1 MHHHHLHRHHH
12 AHSSCE
18 HHEHH
23 NRHGHPCV
31 RADHP
36 FGGGGRRERV
46 VGSGGLQV
54 GVLHLVAQKPVH
66 GYEIIKADTNGRK
79 EYATT
84 ADGTQQLAAQQA
96 EVERVLTHIGHLKSR
111 ANARRVPEIVRA
123 MENLKTALRLRLG
136 DEVPDPSLARR
147 IAEIIDRAAVDIER
161 IEQ

>member
-1 MHHHHLHRHHH
+1 MISL
-12 AHSSCE
+12 
-18 HHEHH
+18 
-23 NRHGHPCV
+23 
-31 RADHP
+31 
-36 FGGGGRRERV
+36 
-46 VGSGGLQV
+46 SGFAYAANLGWI
-54 GVLHLVAQKPVH
+54 AATPD
-66 GYEIIKADTNGRK
+66 ANGRK
-79 EYATT
+79 EYAIT

-123 MENLKTALRLRLG
+123 MENLKTALRIRLG